1 MKNKRNNKG
10 FSLAEILMSLGI
22 LSIGMLLIAAVF
34 PVGIHFTT
42 IATERTIASSVADE
56 AFAKIRMYCSD
67 PNISPQLGMLDSEL
81 EVFPQVQSS
90 VIIDFNDVEF
100 SYPSDETVGVSR
112 KMYCWSA
119 LWRRLQSDPTGRS
132 IQVTVFVSRRVMAG
146 TRYYGTDQFENL
158 TEEGQW
164 PIPLPVEVTNSGN
177 PREINIS
184 ETSPASPKR
193 NFINLGCT
201 IVDGTN
207 GRIYRVLDRN
217 INDVVFLDSDWPI
230 SQTTGTVWVVA
241 PPVGGGRYPC
251 IAVYQKVIRF

>member
-1 MKNKRNNKG
+1 MKNKINKKG

-67 PNISPQLGMLDSEL
+67 LNFSPIAVGDVL
-81 EVFPQVQSS
+81 EAFPPLLSGFPAFNE
-90 VIIDFNDVEF
+90 DFEC
-100 SYPSDETVGVSR
+100 SYPSDDAVDVNR
-112 KMYCWSA
+112 RMYSWSA
-119 LWRRLQSDPTGRS
+119 LWRRLNSDPTGRS
-132 IQVTVFVSRRVMAG
+132 VQITVFVSRRGGASA
-146 TRYYGTDQFENL
+146 RYYKSDLSEDGL
-158 TEEGQW
+158 W
-164 PIPLPVEVTNSGN
+164 PIPLPVTVRGANSNQITVNEGSN
-177 PREINIS
+177 PQ
-184 ETSPASPKR
+184 K
-193 NFINLGCT
+193 NFINPGCT
-201 IVDGTN
+201 IVDDTN

-217 INDVVFLDSDWPI
+217 LNNVVFLDGIWRGDTANDSE
-230 SQTTGTVWVVA
+230 VWVVA